1 MVHPIYCIVIT
12 LSLPGYYCESC
23 GITAHPEKVS
33 TYTVCAF
40 SAHGSSIV
48 QAWQVHNLRLTT
60 QCGEVTYDVTAPVSL
75 PPCVGREWDVQIDT

>member
-12 LSLPGYYCESC
+12 LSLPGCYCDSC

-33 TYTVCAF
+33 TVCAF

-48 QAWQVHNLRLTT
+48 QAWWVHSLQLTT
-60 QCGEVTYDVTAPVSL
+60 QCGEMTNDVTAPVSL
-75 PPCVGREWDVQIDT
+75 PPCVGRESESSIR